1 MNSLGQVGSR
11 DSPLCGVPCPDH
23 GLLCT
28 RGGVGAA
35 DLLWWYAWMR
45 CWQGSCLHN
54 LSLPIGQFYLTF
66 CNLFSM
72 WAWGGYYEHGY
83 GVVGDLC
90 QRPCSWQHGR
100 AAQSRDA
107 ESACTVHPRP
117 DPLCHAQGFLVS
129 VHTEQFGVSVFHA
142 RWPSRLGRVDISACG
157 STTFRYGSAFK
168 SRRPS
173 GPASIYMKIPM

>member
-83 GVVGDLC
+83 GS
-90 QRPCSWQHGR
+90 SWR
-100 AAQSRDA
+100 LVPAALLLAAWSVETQSRRALCILGLTPSVMPKDFLYPYIRSSSVYPYFMRA
-107 ESACTVHPRP
+107 GPVAWAGLTSAPVAVPP
-117 DPLCHAQGFLVS
+117 FVMAV
-129 VHTEQFGVSVFHA
+129 
-142 RWPSRLGRVDISACG
+142 PSRAEDLRDRLP
-157 STTFRYGSAFK
+157 ST
-168 SRRPS
+168 
-173 GPASIYMKIPM
+173 